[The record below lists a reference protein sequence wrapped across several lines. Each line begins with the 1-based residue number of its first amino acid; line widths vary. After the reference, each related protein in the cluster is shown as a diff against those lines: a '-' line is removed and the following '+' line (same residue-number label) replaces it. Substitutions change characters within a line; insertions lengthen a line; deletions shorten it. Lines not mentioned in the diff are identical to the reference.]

1 MKLIDRE
8 PTEEMLF
15 AARFYKEGTHTLAC
29 AWRAMYDAAPDIQQ
43 EPIGYIDGH
52 YGFVRTKEGIN
63 LPIGAKAYAF
73 PPDAQAEITRL
84 NDLVEEQKGTITALN
99 MALGGEDSTSTEN
112 LIDAHEAD
120 FTDEGLI
127 ALCRD
132 LTKENVRLEDVVLFQ
147 KKAWASD
154 LEELEKLK
162 YQIASSESRSITEEV
177 EDILRS
183 EITKRDA
190 RIKALE
196 QAIDNEMVVSHLGV
210 FNPGDDPK
218 VALNKLQCY
227 AEDLGSFFA
236 QDQLNLQAAEI
247 ARLKDALLRITKV
260 EADTVTTAYDM
271 RRIAIAAIKEIEK

>member
-8 PTEEMLF
+8 PTPEMLE
-15 AARFYKEGTHTLAC
+15 AARFYKEGAHTLAWV
-29 AWRAMYDAAPDIQQ
+29 WRAMYDAAPDIQQ

-63 LPIGAKAYAF
+63 MPIGARAYTF
-73 PPDAQAEITRL
+73 PPDAQVEITRL
-84 NDLVEEQKGTITALN
+84 NDLIEEQKGTITALN

-112 LIDAHEAD
+112 LIDAHEVDYAD
-120 FTDEGLI
+120 QGLI
-127 ALCRD
+127 PLVRE
-132 LTKENVRLEDVVLFQ
+132 LTKESVRLEDVVLFQ

-154 LEELEKLK
+154 LEELETLK
-162 YQIASSESRSITEEV
+162 DQLASSESSPITEEV

-196 QAIDNEMVVSHLGV
+196 QAIDNEIVVSHLGV

-247 ARLKDALLRITKV
+247 ARLKAQLKSMERV
-260 EADTVTTAYDM
+260 ELEEPNWSNNNEV
-271 RRIAIAAIKEIEK
+271 